1 MLKLIIDGVEERCV
15 EGTTYLELAKRY
27 QKNYDHDIL
36 LAKNGGYL
44 KELNK
49 TVEREGEI
57 TFLTAQNTAGIS
69 TYNRSVLFLF
79 LNNYVYFSRI
89 A

>member
-1 MLKLIIDGVEERCV
+1 MLNLTIDGVQERCV

-27 QKNYDHDIL
+27 QKNYKYDIL
-36 LAKNGGYL
+36 LAKDGGYL

-49 TVEREGEI
+49 TVERDGEI
-57 TFLTAQNTAGIS
+57 TFLTAQDTAGIS

-79 LNNYVYFSRI
+79 LKSLYQTAVH
-89 A
+89 